1 MDRDRVELGV
11 NDSDHAPVLLHYL
24 QIRVPKGAV
33 RVRPAPRRI
42 AATRRIA
49 RRVDVH
55 STKRSLPKR
64 GSFSKLAVERAR
76 QNTTRQHG
84 RLLTCILPQRLA
96 TPC

>member
-1 MDRDRVELGV
+1 MHTHITLHRPQPRPQQNGPRPRGELGV
-11 NDSDHAPVLLHYL
+11 NDSDHAPVLLDYL

-55 STKRSLPKR
+55 
-64 GSFSKLAVERAR
+64 F
-76 QNTTRQHG
+76 N
-84 RLLTCILPQRLA
+84 
-96 TPC
+96 

>member
-11 NDSDHAPVLLHYL
+11 NDSDHAPVLLDYL

-55 STKRSLPKR
+55 
-64 GSFSKLAVERAR
+64 F
-76 QNTTRQHG
+76 N
-84 RLLTCILPQRLA
+84 
-96 TPC
+96 